1 MFNMAS
7 GIYSI
12 THKET
17 GKIYIGQSIDLDR
30 RINAHKNWF
39 ENPVR
44 NINRYL
50 YNYAKKYGLSAF
62 EFTIIEEC
70 CADDLDAREMH
81 WYEVYKENTFNV
93 RPSPVTNRGI
103 KRSEEF
109 CKENSV
115 RQKKRMADPEK
126 LEKHRAAMK
135 KRSQSEDWLQKMQK
149 ITDDRVKNKE
159 WLEKNQK
166 MTSSKEINDRRRI
179 TNFLKGHSKAVAC
192 YTKDNSLYDYYI
204 NVNEAVDSVSGRRSN
219 IVSCL
224 QGRLATS
231 SGFKWKYITNEE
243 YLELNGGEILKKSKN

>member
-12 THKET
+12 THTET

-44 NINRYL
+44 NINRHL

-70 CADDLDAREMH
+70 CADDLDVREMH

-93 RPSPVTNRGI
+93 RPSPVTNRGV

-109 CKENSV
+109 CKENGE
-115 RQKKRMADPEK
+115 RQKKRMEDPEK
-126 LEKHRAAMK
+126 LEKHREMIR
-135 KRSQSEDWLQKMQK
+135 KRSQNEVWLQKMRK
-149 ITDDRVKNKE
+149 VTEDRVNNKE

-166 MTSSKEINDRRRI
+166 MTSSKEVNDKRRI
-179 TNFLKGHSKAVAC
+179 TNFLKGNSKAVAS
-192 YTKDNSLYDYYI
+192 YSPDNTFYDYFI
-204 NVNEAVDSVSGRRSN
+204 NVNEAVESVGGLRGN
-219 IVSCL
+219 VVSCL

-231 SGFKWKYITNEE
+231 YGFKWKYITNEE

>member
-1 MFNMAS
+1 MAS

-109 CKENSV
+109 CKENSE
-115 RQKKRMADPEK
+115 RQKKRMEDPEK

-135 KRSQSEDWLQKMQK
+135 ERSNNTKWQENIKIAAKERSKNDVWQKN
-149 ITDDRVKNKE
+149 NKAIAI
-159 WLEKNQK
+159 
-166 MTSSKEINDRRRI
+166 SKEVNDKRRT
-179 TNFLKGHSKAVAC
+179 TNFLNGSSRCVAMLDKNENMID
-192 YTKDNSLYDYYI
+192 YFINITEAANSI
-204 NVNEAVDSVSGRRSN
+204 GRGRSN
-219 IVSCL
+219 IVTALSGKVVFCY
-224 QGRLATS
+224 
-231 SGFKWKYITNEE
+231 GFKWKYITNEE